1 MTSTGTDQERWRRV
15 KERLRSELGDD
26 VFTSWFGRMDLET
39 ADNGV
44 LRLSVPTRF
53 LRNWIQS
60 HYGER
65 VLSKWQEEEPDV
77 TRLEL
82 SVRSATI
89 KLPTVKPKAP
99 EPVTPS
105 RETRDGVAVNG
116 DMRGGVPL
124 PDRSRGA
131 RRLSA

>member
-1 MTSTGTDQERWRRV
+1 MTSTDQDRWRRV

-26 VFTSWFGRMDLET
+26 VFTSWFGRMELET
-39 ADNGV
+39 AADGV

-60 HYGER
+60 HYSER
-65 VLSKWQEEEPDV
+65 VLGRWQEEDPAI

-89 KLPTVKPKAP
+89 KLPAKPKAP
-99 EPVTPS
+99 EPLATIA
-105 RETRDGVAVNG
+105 RATRWRRRQRRRPRQRAF
-116 DMRGGVPL
+116 L
-124 PDRSRGA
+124 DRA
-131 RRLSA
+131 

>member
-1 MTSTGTDQERWRRV
+1 MTSTDQDRWRRV

-26 VFTSWFGRMDLET
+26 VFTSWFGRMELET
-39 ADNGV
+39 AANGV

-60 HYGER
+60 HYSER
-65 VLSKWQEEEPDV
+65 VLGRWQEEEPAI

-89 KLPTVKPKAP
+89 KLPAAKIKAP
-99 EPVTPS
+99 EPLAPA
-105 RETRDGVAVNG
+105 RETRDGVA
-116 DMRGGVPL
+116 
-124 PDRSRGA
+124 
-131 RRLSA
+131 

>member
-1 MTSTGTDQERWRRV
+1 MTSTDQDRWRRV

-26 VFTSWFGRMDLET
+26 VFTSWFGRMELET
-39 ADNGV
+39 AANGV

-60 HYGER
+60 HYSEK
-65 VLSKWQEEEPDV
+65 VLSRWQEQDSEV

-89 KLPTVKPKAP
+89 KVATTKPKAP
-99 EPVTPS
+99 EPMVPL
-105 RETRDGVAVNG
+105 RDARDVMGNG
-116 DMRGGVPL
+116 DGR
-124 PDRSRGA
+124 
-131 RRLSA
+131 